1 MKNGQG
7 YAADNLRKIYQES
20 KTFLMHLQILIN
32 IGEDLKQYNGPLSP
46 RRVSYLDILWCSQ

>member
-46 RRVSYLDILWCSQ
+46 RRVSYLDIL